1 MTRDARERGKDARQ
15 PRVSVRVPAAPT
27 ETSGAGSIPDDGAP
41 LWGGRIRTGEEL
53 GRGAMGSVLRGTDT
67 KLRRE
72 IALKVTSVPRTEL
85 PIELLA
91 RFVEEA
97 QVTAQLEHPNI
108 VPIHDLG
115 VDPEG
120 RAYYSMKLIR
130 GESLESLLEKRKSSA
145 DPETLGEIGLR
156 RLLDIFL
163 DVCQAVAY
171 AHARGVIHR
180 DLKPANIMVGD
191 FGEVLVM
198 DWGVAKL
205 TDRAARQPSTD
216 DEPTSTSVVVDVDS
230 VRSSNAAFAT
240 QHGAILGTP
249 AYMAPEQAQSK
260 DVDERADVYSLGVI
274 LYEILCGEVPF
285 DSDDPGVLFAR
296 LFEEKPRPPSRI
308 DPSTPLALE
317 ALALRLLEKK
327 PEHRDL
333 TIGQIRSHVQDYIEG
348 IGREHRQDSVWTNL
362 LWLAGALGLF
372 AFLVPYW
379 TGQSIAALIA
389 LTPRAVFSAVGWF
402 LVVIALRYPLW
413 AAVTSLR
420 VSRSPSDRF
429 RAETSEER
437 FVSAF
442 LAHRTLATTIT
453 PLFLLVFV
461 ADAFATVRA
470 SRGAMNAEIVGRI
483 VTQLRAEWANALTCI
498 ILFLFGYLYCQSTE
512 ARFARRTDRYVTLV
526 RRPKWESIWPVVL
539 MVVVVATLVATDV
552 VDFMGSGHGS
562 FLRERVLA
570 KRVGLFEIGESLV
583 FQATFL
589 FGLVATAL
597 VMAFPVPELL
607 AAFRI
612 AYQPV
617 DGAWVSTRRRY
628 FLRSMAVFQIAK
640 SCWLYAGVMMGCLTA
655 VTLLTQRSEKPLAA
669 QLLSV
674 LGPSLIGFLGFQLTR
689 RYVID
694 HLANAP
700 AVRKMLKAQTALA
713 ETEHDEAT
721 LEQLR
726 AVSWRTRALQ
736 VSVPVLCVVGYL
748 VWTGSGVHQQA
759 IRKLIIPASMN
770 GWLLIL
776 PYALLAVLVLFR
788 DLIQIWVL
796 HRRVERAKLDSVG

>member
-1 MTRDARERGKDARQ
+1 
-15 PRVSVRVPAAPT
+15 VRVPAAPT
-27 ETSGAGSIPDDGAP
+27 EISGAGSMPDDGAP
-41 LWGGRIRTGEEL
+41 LWGGRIRVNEEL

-72 IALKVTSVPRTEL
+72 IALKVTSVARNQL
-85 PIELLA
+85 PIDLLA
-91 RFVEEA
+91 RFIEEA

-115 VDPEG
+115 IDPEG

-130 GESLESLLEKRKSSA
+130 GESLESLIEKRKAAA

-205 TDRAARQPSTD
+205 TDVRQPSMP
-216 DEPTSTSVVVDVDS
+216 EERTSTSVVTDVDS
-230 VRSSNAAFAT
+230 VRANRAAFAT

-249 AYMAPEQAQSK
+249 AYMSPEQAQSK

-296 LFEEKPRPPSRI
+296 LFEEKPRPPSKI
-308 DPSTPLALE
+308 DPQAPLALE
-317 ALALRLLEKK
+317 ALALRMLEKN
-327 PEHRDL
+327 PDDRDL
-333 TIGQIRSHVQDYIEG
+333 TIAQIRSHVQDYIDG
-348 IGREHRQDSVWTNL
+348 IGREHRQDGVWTNL
-362 LWLAGALGLF
+362 AWLGGALGLF

-389 LTPRAVFSAVGWF
+389 LTPRAVFSAVGWL
-402 LVVIALRYPLW
+402 LVVMALPYPLW
-413 AAVTSLR
+413 AAIASVRL
-420 VSRSPSDRF
+420 SRTPSDRF

-442 LAHRTLATTIT
+442 LAHRTLAMTIT

-461 ADAFATVRA
+461 LDAFATARA
-470 SRGAMNAEIVGRI
+470 SGGAELVSRI
-483 VTQLRAEWANALTCI
+483 VTQVRAEWANALTCI

-526 RRPKWESIWPVVL
+526 RRPNWEAVWPVVL
-539 MVVVVATLVATDV
+539 IVVVVATLVATDV
-552 VDFMGSGHGS
+552 FDFMGSGAHGS
-562 FLRERVLA
+562 FVRERLLA
-570 KRVGLFEIGESLV
+570 RRVRLFEIGESLV

-607 AAFRI
+607 AAFRM

-640 SCWLYAGVMMGCLTA
+640 STWLYAGVMMGCLTA

-674 LGPSLIGFLGFQLTR
+674 LGPSLIGFLGFHLTR

-700 AVRKMLKAQTALA
+700 AVRKMLKTQIALA
-713 ETEHDEAT
+713 EIEHGEAT
-721 LEQLR
+721 LSQLR
-726 AVSWRTRALQ
+726 AVSWGTRILQ
-736 VSVPVLCVVGYL
+736 VSVPALCIVGYL
-748 VWTGSGVHQQA
+748 LWTGSGVHEQA
-759 IRKLIIPASMN
+759 IRKLIVPASMN

-776 PYALLAVLVLFR
+776 PYALLAPVLLFR
-788 DLIQIWVL
+788 DFIQMWVL
-796 HRRVERAKLDSVG
+796 HRRVERAKALSASP

>member
-1 MTRDARERGKDARQ
+1 MTRERSKEARQ

-27 ETSGAGSIPDDGAP
+27 ETSGAGSLPDDGVP
-41 LWGGRIRTGEEL
+41 LWSGRIRPGEEL
-53 GRGAMGSVLRGTDT
+53 GRGAMGSVLRGMDT

-72 IALKVTSVPRTEL
+72 VALKVTSSPRAQL

-108 VPIHDLG
+108 VPVHDLG

-130 GESLESLLEKRKSSA
+130 GESLESLLEKRKASA
-145 DPETLGEIGLR
+145 GPETLGEIGLR

-163 DVCQAVAY
+163 VVCQAVEY

-205 TDRAARQPSTD
+205 TDRAARQPSM
-216 DEPTSTSVVVDVDS
+216 DEAPTSTSVVTDVDS

-249 AYMAPEQAQSK
+249 AYMSPEQAQSK
-260 DVDERADVYSLGVI
+260 DVDERADIYSLGVI

-296 LFEEKPRPPSRI
+296 LFEEKPKPPSKI

-317 ALALRLLEKK
+317 ALALRMLEKE

-333 TIGQIRSHVQDYIEG
+333 TIAQIRSHVQDYIDG
-348 IGREHRQDSVWTNL
+348 IGREHRQDSVWTNG
-362 LWLAGALGLF
+362 LWLAGAFGLF

-389 LTPRAVFSAVGWF
+389 LTPRAVFSAVGWL
-402 LVVIALRYPLW
+402 LVVVALRYPLW
-413 AAVTSLR
+413 AAIASLR
-420 VSRSPSDRF
+420 LSRTPSDRF
-429 RAETSEER
+429 RAESSEER

-461 ADAFATVRA
+461 VDAFATARA
-470 SRGAMNAEIVGRI
+470 GAMNAELVSRI

-526 RRPKWESIWPVVL
+526 RRPKWESIWPIVL
-539 MVVVVATLVATDV
+539 VVVVVATLVTNDV
-552 VDFMGSGHGS
+552 VDFFGSGVHGS
-562 FLRERVLA
+562 FLRERLLA

-589 FGLVATAL
+589 FSLVATAL

-655 VTLLTQRSEKPLAA
+655 VTLLTQHSEKPLAA

-674 LGPSLIGFLGFQLTR
+674 LGPFLIGFLGFQLTR

-713 ETEHDEAT
+713 ESEHAEAT
-721 LEQLR
+721 LQQLR

-736 VSVPVLCVVGYL
+736 IAVPALCIVGYL

-759 IRKLIIPASMN
+759 IRQLIVPASMK

-776 PYALLAVLVLFR
+776 PYALLAPLVLFR
-788 DLIQIWVL
+788 DVIQIWVL
-796 HRRVERAKLDSVG
+796 HRRIERAKLLNASP